1 MPAARQGNAPSIP
14 QQPPPLPPQRSTT
27 PRRGRSQARSPSPEE
42 TREQTTRD
50 ADDPRQWLLAQ
61 RLTAAQAG
69 LVEDMLRESGHSFTV
84 ATLERLGVQELRE
97 AVEGAAAHGPQPS
110 DDAAAAARQQ
120 CTEWLVAQG
129 LGRDHIWQIER
140 TLRESG
146 HSFDK
151 QTLERLGVQELREA
165 VEGAAAHGPQPSDD
179 AAAAARQQCT
189 EWLVAQG
196 LGRDHIWQIERTLRE
211 SGHSF
216 DKQTLER
223 VGIEELRAAVA
234 AQRGRGRHPSQS
246 IARHLSQPG
255 DPQPERVDVAD
266 PDHEYNKMRRLRLAL
281 LIALHNQGNIANYE
295 SGRPLNNCPRGL
307 EDILDEIKTLPRE
320 GTNSLSGWLHTAE
333 DRISERQRQSLP
345 VGARDAPDPVG
356 QGGMTISSDDTEGGA
371 RIKLSGF
378 DIAEFSPL
386 SEREAFVP
394 ETPAIILDI
403 GDSSSALFA
412 DGESLVGKIV
422 VIDMH
427 ARSDQQGKWGLF
439 PCEYAYAAQQAGAC
453 GVIFVYSSS
462 HLRGTMRSLHGW
474 KRSLDP
480 TASHGTHERAIQ
492 NHSILC
498 LAFVKR

>member
-1 MPAARQGNAPSIP
+1 MPAPRQGNAPSIP

-84 ATLERLGVQELRE
+84 A
-97 AVEGAAAHGPQPS
+97 
-110 DDAAAAARQQ
+110 
-120 CTEWLVAQG
+120 
-129 LGRDHIWQIER
+129 
-140 TLRESG
+140 
-146 HSFDK
+146 
-151 QTLERLGVQELREA
+151 TLERLGVQELREA

-480 TASHGTHERAIQ
+480 TASHGTHKRAIQ

-498 LAFVKR
+498 LAFGQALNSVTCM

>member
-84 ATLERLGVQELRE
+84 T
-97 AVEGAAAHGPQPS
+97 
-110 DDAAAAARQQ
+110 
-120 CTEWLVAQG
+120 
-129 LGRDHIWQIER
+129 
-140 TLRESG
+140 
-146 HSFDK
+146 
-151 QTLERLGVQELREA
+151 TLERLGVQELREA

-266 PDHEYNKMRRLRLAL
+266 PDHEYNKTRRLRLAL

-307 EDILDEIKTLPRE
+307 EDILDDDFVDEIKTLPRE
-320 GTNSLSGWLHTAE
+320 GPIDSIFCLRRWLHTAE
-333 DRISERQRQSLP
+333 DRISEWQRQSLP
-345 VGARDAPDPVG
+345 VGARDASDPVG
-356 QGGMTISSDDTEGGA
+356 QGGMTISSDNTEGGA

-480 TASHGTHERAIQ
+480 TASHKRAIQ

-498 LAFVKR
+498 LAFGQALNSVTCM